1 MTIPPT
7 AEHELTPVYLIIGA
21 AGGIGTALT
30 SRLSHR
36 RDAHLVL
43 AGRQQGRL
51 EEQASRLDHP
61 NVHIRTVDA
70 CDFQAMDQM
79 LREITDLGSHLGG
92 VVNLAGSLHLK
103 PAHVTTPDEWRE
115 VIDLNLTTAFATVR
129 ATAAAVTRWVR
140 GNRDRE
146 NPGTSVV
153 LMSSTAA
160 RTGISSHEAIAA
172 AKAGVIGLTRSAA
185 ATYISQGIR
194 VNAVA
199 PGLTQTPLTEPVTKS
214 ERARET
220 SRSMHPLGRLGEPG
234 DIASL
239 IDWLLDPANS
249 WITGETFGVD
259 GGLASL
265 TARNVGG

>member
-1 MTIPPT
+1 MNTTPD
-7 AEHELTPVYLIIGA
+7 AGENLSPVYLVIGA
-21 AGGIGTALT
+21 AGGIGTSLT
-30 SRLSHR
+30 DRLAQR

-43 AGRQQGRL
+43 AGRQADRL
-51 EEQASRLDHP
+51 EQRASHLDHP
-61 NVHIRTVDA
+61 NVHVRTVDA
-70 CDFQAMDQM
+70 CDFQAMDHL
-79 LREITDLGSHLGG
+79 LREVTDLGSHLGG

-115 VIDLNLTTAFATVR
+115 VIDLNLTSAFATVR
-129 ATAAAVTRWVR
+129 ATAAAVTRWAR
-140 GNRDRE
+140 GNRDRT

-220 SRSMHPLGRLGEPG
+220 SRSMHPLGRLGEPE

-239 IDWLLDPANS
+239 LDWLLNPANS

-265 TARNVGG
+265 TVRNARG